1 MSVVSFSYKAINKGG
16 RTVRSTVDAQSER
29 EAFRR
34 LSSEGLTPVWIRV
47 VRDRATRGRVRA
59 RELAA
64 FTSQFG
70 ILIGARVSI
79 SDALLSISEQESNPR
94 LKAIIQQVAGR
105 IEAGEA
111 VAAAMQPHRAVFGD
125 MYIETIRAGEKSGTL
140 GKVLEHLSE
149 LMERSEE
156 TRRQVKGALMYPAC
170 VVCMLVLAVAFLV
183 GFVIPKFARMFK
195 ARNVD
200 LPDLTR
206 VLMFLGESL
215 QGYWFVYL
223 AAIGLTIMAARTTW
237 KTEGGRG
244 AIDRVMHRVP
254 VFGPLLRGAA
264 MSRFS
269 HVMGMGIGAGL
280 GLIESIELA
289 GRSAARPM
297 LQSDVDLLTKSVRAG
312 GRLTDSLRQCTYI
325 TPFTRRMLSSGEASG
340 EVGRMCAVVAK
351 HYDRESAHS
360 AKTISTLIEPVL
372 VVAIAGV
379 VLVVALAIFLPMW
392 NMVNLVG

>member
-1 MSVVSFSYKAINKGG
+1 MSVVSFSYKAINKAG
-16 RTVRSTVDAQSER
+16 RTVRSTVDAQTER
-29 EAFRR
+29 EAYRR
-34 LSSEGLTPVWIRV
+34 LSTEGLTPVWIRE
-47 VRDRATRGRVRA
+47 VRNQAMRGRVGP

-70 ILIGARVSI
+70 VLIAARVSI
-79 SDALLSISEQESNPR
+79 GDALLSISEQESNPR

-105 IEAGEA
+105 IEAGEGI
-111 VAAAMQPHRAVFGD
+111 AAAMQPYRAVFGE
-125 MYIETIRAGEKSGTL
+125 MYIETVRAGEKSGTL
-140 GKVLEHLSE
+140 GKVLEHLSD

-170 VVCMLVLAVAFLV
+170 VVCVLVVAVAFLI

-195 ARNVD
+195 ARNVE

-206 VLMFLGESL
+206 VLMFIGESL
-215 QGYWFVYL
+215 QGYWWAYL
-223 AAIGLTIMAARTTW
+223 SVVGLAIVVVRMVW
-237 KTEGGRG
+237 KTDGGKT
-244 AIDRVMHRVP
+244 AIDRMMHRVP
-254 VFGPLLRGAA
+254 VVGTLLRGAA
-264 MSRFS
+264 MSRFC
-269 HVMGMGIGAGL
+269 HVMGMGISAGL
-280 GLIESIELA
+280 GLIESIDLA

-297 LQSDVDLLTKSVRAG
+297 LQSDVNLLTKSVHAG
-312 GRLTDSLRQCTYI
+312 GRLTDSLGQCTYI

-340 EVGRMCAVVAK
+340 EIGRMCAVVAR

-360 AKTISTLIEPVL
+360 AKNISTLIEPVL